1 MNIEIIIKY
10 WAGIS
15 SLFLEMSPFLML
27 GFLISGLLY
36 IMISKE
42 TIANNLGKPGA
53 LSVIK
58 AAIFG
63 VPMPLCSCGVIPVA
77 ASLYKRGASKGA
89 TLSFLISTPQTGVDS
104 ILITYGMLG
113 PIFAIARPVIALIT
127 GVIGGLFT
135 EQILSEDYTTS
146 IKMNHKHPKKT
157 LKDAIKYAFISLP
170 QDIAWPLIKGI
181 ILAGLIT
188 LLIPDNFF
196 QDYGITGWSAMILMA
211 LVSIPMYIC
220 ATASVPI
227 AAGLI
232 ISGNLEPGAAFVF
245 LMAGPATNIA
255 TISVIRKTLGTKIV
269 YIYLSTIFICAI
281 FFGVLINKYI
291 IINQNIIAHQM
302 NQNNWLHI
310 LSGLLLLVVC
320 LYAIL
325 NKFFIHD
332 VVDEIDNKADVAFIV
347 KGMTCNHCKE
357 TVTEAIK
364 ACDGI
369 QDVTINLESGET
381 FIYGNNLNKQHIIT
395 SINNVGYS
403 IGEIA

>member
-1 MNIEIIIKY
+1 MNIEILIKY
-10 WAGIS
+10 WNGIS

-36 IMISKE
+36 IIISKE

-113 PIFAIARPVIALIT
+113 PVFAMTRPVIALIT

-135 EQILSEDYTTS
+135 EQINSEDYTTS
-146 IKMNHKHPKKT
+146 IKTNHKHPKKT

-170 QDIAWPLIKGI
+170 QDIAGPLIKGI
-181 ILAGLIT
+181 LMAGLIT

-211 LVSIPMYIC
+211 VLSIPMYIC

-232 ISGNLEPGAAFVF
+232 SSGIEPGAAFVF

-255 TISVIRKTLGTKIV
+255 TISVIINTLGKKIV
-269 YIYLSTIFICAI
+269 YIYLSTIFTCSII
-281 FFGVLINKYI
+281 FGALINKFI
-291 IINQNIIAHQM
+291 IINLNSMHHQM
-302 NQNNWLHI
+302 NHNHWLNI
-310 LSGLLLLVVC
+310 LSGLLLLAVC
-320 LYAIL
+320 IYAIS
-325 NKFFIHD
+325 NKFFIKD
-332 VVDEIDNKADVAFIV
+332 VIENLKNKADLSFIV

-357 TVTEAIK
+357 TVTEAINT
-364 ACDGI
+364 CDGI
-369 QDVTINLESGET
+369 QDVTINLESGQT

>member
-1 MNIEIIIKY
+1 MNIEILIKY
-10 WAGIS
+10 WNGIS

-36 IMISKE
+36 IIISKE
-42 TIANNLGKPGA
+42 TITNNLGKPGA

-113 PIFAIARPVIALIT
+113 PVFAMTRPVIALIT

-135 EQILSEDYTTS
+135 EQIISEDYTTS
-146 IKMNHKHPKKT
+146 IKTNHNHPKKT

-170 QDIAWPLIKGI
+170 QDIAGPLIKGI
-181 ILAGLIT
+181 LMAGLIT

-211 LVSIPMYIC
+211 VLSIPMYIC

-232 ISGNLEPGAAFVF
+232 SSGIEPGAAFVF

-255 TISVIRKTLGTKIV
+255 TISVIINTLGKKIV
-269 YIYLSTIFICAI
+269 YIYLSTIFTCSIISGA
-281 FFGVLINKYI
+281 LINKFI
-291 IINQNIIAHQM
+291 IINLNSMHHQM
-302 NQNNWLHI
+302 NHNHWLNI
-310 LSGLLLLVVC
+310 LSGLLLLAVC
-320 LYAIL
+320 IYAISS
-325 NKFFIHD
+325 KFFIKD
-332 VVDEIDNKADVAFIV
+332 VIENLKIKADLSFIV

-357 TVTEAIK
+357 TVTEAINT
-364 ACDGI
+364 CDGI
-369 QDVTINLESGET
+369 QDVTINLESGQT

>member
-10 WAGIS
+10 WYGIN

-36 IMISKE
+36 IIISKE
-42 TIANNLGKPGA
+42 TIANNLGKPGT

-135 EQILSEDYTTS
+135 EQINSEDYTTS
-146 IKMNHKHPKKT
+146 IKTNHKHPKKT

-170 QDIAWPLIKGI
+170 QDIAGPLIKGI
-181 ILAGLIT
+181 LMAGLIT

-211 LVSIPMYIC
+211 VLSIPMYIC

-232 ISGNLEPGAAFVF
+232 SSGIEPGAAFVF

-255 TISVIRKTLGTKIV
+255 TISVIINTLGKKIV
-269 YIYLSTIFICAI
+269 YIYLSTIFTCSII
-281 FFGVLINKYI
+281 FGALINKFI
-291 IINQNIIAHQM
+291 IINLNSMNHQM
-302 NQNNWLHI
+302 NHNNWLNI
-310 LSGLLLLVVC
+310 LSGLLLLAVC
-320 LYAIL
+320 IYAISS
-325 NKFFIHD
+325 KFFIKD
-332 VVDEIDNKADVAFIV
+332 VIENLKIKADLSFIV

-357 TVTEAIK
+357 TVTEAINT
-364 ACDGI
+364 CDGI
-369 QDVTINLESGET
+369 QDVTINLESGQT

>member
-1 MNIEIIIKY
+1 MKVDILIKY
-10 WAGIS
+10 WNGIS

-36 IMISKE
+36 IIISKE
-42 TIANNLGKPGA
+42 TIANNLGKPGV

-77 ASLYKRGASKGA
+77 ASLYKRGASKSA
-89 TLSFLISTPQTGVDS
+89 TLSFIISTPQTGVDS

-113 PIFAIARPVIALIT
+113 PIFAMARPVIALIT

-135 EQILSEDYTTS
+135 EFLCEDYTTS
-146 IKMNHKHPKKT
+146 IKINHKHPKKT

-181 ILAGLIT
+181 IIAGLIT
-188 LLIPDNFF
+188 LLIPHNFF
-196 QDYGITGWSAMILMA
+196 QDYGITGWLAMIMMA
-211 LVSIPMYIC
+211 IVSIPMYIC

-255 TISVIRKTLGTKIV
+255 TISVIIKTLGKKIV
-269 YIYLSTIFICAI
+269 YIYLSTIFICSIIFGAI
-281 FFGVLINKYI
+281 INKFI
-291 IINQNIIAHQM
+291 IINSSTMIHQM
-302 NQNNWLHI
+302 NHNNWVHI
-310 LSGLLLLVVC
+310 LSGVGLLLIC
-320 LYAIL
+320 LYAIV
-325 NKFFIHD
+325 NKFFINNSIQ
-332 VVDEIDNKADVAFIV
+332 EENNKADLSLIV

-364 ACDGI
+364 TCDGI
-369 QDVTINLESGET
+369 QDVTINLESGQT
-381 FIYGNNLNKQHIIT
+381 YIYGNNLNKQQIIS

-403 IGEIA
+403 IRGNK

>member
-1 MNIEIIIKY
+1 MNVEILIKY
-10 WAGIS
+10 WNEIS

-36 IMISKE
+36 IIISKE
-42 TIANNLGKPGA
+42 TITNNLGKPGA

-113 PIFAIARPVIALIT
+113 PVFAMARPVIALIT

-135 EQILSEDYTTS
+135 EQINSEDYTTS
-146 IKMNHKHPKKT
+146 IKTNHKHPKKT

-170 QDIAWPLIKGI
+170 QDIAGPLIKGI
-181 ILAGLIT
+181 LMAGLIT

-211 LVSIPMYIC
+211 VLSIPMYIC

-232 ISGNLEPGAAFVF
+232 SSGIEPGAAFVF

-255 TISVIRKTLGTKIV
+255 TISVIINTLGKKIV
-269 YIYLSTIFICAI
+269 YIYLSTIFTCSII
-281 FFGVLINKYI
+281 FGALINKFI
-291 IINQNIIAHQM
+291 IINLNSMHHQM
-302 NQNNWLHI
+302 NHNHWLNI
-310 LSGLLLLVVC
+310 LSGLLLLAVC
-320 LYAIL
+320 IYAISS
-325 NKFFIHD
+325 KFFIKD
-332 VVDEIDNKADVAFIV
+332 VIENLKIKADLSFIV

-357 TVTEAIK
+357 TVTEAINT
-364 ACDGI
+364 CDGI
-369 QDVTINLESGET
+369 TDIRIDLESGQT
-381 FIYGNNLNKQHIIT
+381 YIYGNDLNKQQIIT

>member
-1 MNIEIIIKY
+1 MNIEILIKY
-10 WAGIS
+10 WNGIS

-36 IMISKE
+36 IIISKE

-113 PIFAIARPVIALIT
+113 PIFAMARPVIALIT

-135 EQILSEDYTTS
+135 EQIKSEDYTTS
-146 IKMNHKHPKKT
+146 IKTNHKHPKKT

-181 ILAGLIT
+181 LMAGLIT

-211 LVSIPMYIC
+211 VLSIPMYIC

-232 ISGNLEPGAAFVF
+232 SSGIEPGAAFVF

-255 TISVIRKTLGTKIV
+255 TISVIINTLGKKIV
-269 YIYLSTIFICAI
+269 YIYLSTIFTCSII
-281 FFGVLINKYI
+281 FGALINKFI
-291 IINQNIIAHQM
+291 IINLNSMHHQM
-302 NQNNWLHI
+302 NHNHWLNI
-310 LSGLLLLVVC
+310 LSGLLLLAVC
-320 LYAIL
+320 LYAIP
-325 NKFFIHD
+325 NKFFIND
-332 VVDEIDNKADVAFIV
+332 VVDEIDNKADVSFIV

-357 TVTEAIK
+357 TVTEAINT
-364 ACDGI
+364 CDGI
-369 QDVTINLESGET
+369 QDVTINLESGQT

>member
-1 MNIEIIIKY
+1 MNIEILIKY
-10 WAGIS
+10 WNGIS
-15 SLFLEMSPFLML
+15 SLFLEMAPYLML

-36 IMISKE
+36 IIISKE
-42 TIANNLGKPGA
+42 TIADNLGKPGL

-113 PIFAIARPVIALIT
+113 PIFAMTRPVIALIT

-135 EQILSEDYTTS
+135 EQINSEDYTTS
-146 IKMNHKHPKKT
+146 IKTNHKHPKKT

-181 ILAGLIT
+181 LMAGLIT

-211 LVSIPMYIC
+211 VLSIPMYIC

-232 ISGNLEPGAAFVF
+232 SSGIEPGAAFVF

-255 TISVIRKTLGTKIV
+255 TISVIINTLGKKIV
-269 YIYLSTIFICAI
+269 YIYLSTIFTCSIISGA
-281 FFGVLINKYI
+281 LINKFI
-291 IINQNIIAHQM
+291 IINLNSMHHQM
-302 NQNNWLHI
+302 NHNHWLNI
-310 LSGLLLLVVC
+310 LSGLLLLAVC
-320 LYAIL
+320 IYAIS
-325 NKFFIHD
+325 NKFFIKD
-332 VVDEIDNKADVAFIV
+332 VIENLENKADLSFIV

-357 TVTEAIK
+357 AVTEAINT
-364 ACDGI
+364 CDGI
-369 QDVTINLESGET
+369 QDVTINLESGQT

-403 IGEIA
+403 IGEIT

>member
-1 MNIEIIIKY
+1 MNIEILIKY
-10 WAGIS
+10 WNGIS

-36 IMISKE
+36 IIISKE
-42 TIANNLGKPGA
+42 TITNNLGKPGA

-113 PIFAIARPVIALIT
+113 PVFAMTRPVIALIT

-135 EQILSEDYTTS
+135 EQINSEDYTTS
-146 IKMNHKHPKKT
+146 IKTNHKHPKKT

-170 QDIAWPLIKGI
+170 QDIAGPLIKGI
-181 ILAGLIT
+181 LMAGLIT

-211 LVSIPMYIC
+211 VLSIPMYIC

-232 ISGNLEPGAAFVF
+232 SSGIEPGAAFVF

-255 TISVIRKTLGTKIV
+255 TISVIINTLGKKIV
-269 YIYLSTIFICAI
+269 YIYLITIFTCSIISGA
-281 FFGVLINKYI
+281 LINKFI
-291 IINQNIIAHQM
+291 IINLNSMHHQM
-302 NQNNWLHI
+302 NHNHWLNI
-310 LSGLLLLVVC
+310 LSGLLLLAVC
-320 LYAIL
+320 IYAISS
-325 NKFFIHD
+325 KFFIKD
-332 VVDEIDNKADVAFIV
+332 VIENLKIKADLSFIV

-357 TVTEAIK
+357 TVTEAINT
-364 ACDGI
+364 CDGI
-369 QDVTINLESGET
+369 QDVTINLESGQT

>member
-1 MNIEIIIKY
+1 MNIEILIKY
-10 WAGIS
+10 WNGIS
-15 SLFLEMSPFLML
+15 SLFLEMAPFLML

-36 IMISKE
+36 IVISKE

-113 PIFAIARPVIALIT
+113 PIFAMARPVIALIT

-135 EQILSEDYTTS
+135 EQIISEDYTAS
-146 IKMNHKHPKKT
+146 NKANHKHPKKT

-181 ILAGLIT
+181 LMAGLIT

-211 LVSIPMYIC
+211 VLSIPMYIC

-232 ISGNLEPGAAFVF
+232 SSGIEPGAAFVF

-255 TISVIRKTLGTKIV
+255 TISVIINTLGKKIV
-269 YIYLSTIFICAI
+269 YIYLSTIFTCSII
-281 FFGVLINKYI
+281 FGALINKFI
-291 IINQNIIAHQM
+291 IINLNSMHHQM
-302 NQNNWLHI
+302 NHNHWLNI
-310 LSGLLLLVVC
+310 LSGLLLLAVC
-320 LYAIL
+320 IYAISS
-325 NKFFIHD
+325 KFFIKD
-332 VVDEIDNKADVAFIV
+332 VIENLKIKADLSFIV

-357 TVTEAIK
+357 TVTEAINT
-364 ACDGI
+364 CDGI
-369 QDVTINLESGET
+369 QDVTINLESGQT
-381 FIYGNNLNKQHIIT
+381 FINGNNLNKQHIIT

>member
-1 MNIEIIIKY
+1 MNIEILIKY
-10 WAGIS
+10 WNGIS
-15 SLFLEMSPFLML
+15 SLFLEMAPYLML

-36 IMISKE
+36 IIISKE
-42 TIANNLGKPGA
+42 TIADNLGKPGA

-113 PIFAIARPVIALIT
+113 PIFAMARPVIALIT

-135 EQILSEDYTTS
+135 EQIISEDYTTS
-146 IKMNHKHPKKT
+146 IKTNHKHPKKT

-181 ILAGLIT
+181 LLAGLIT

-211 LVSIPMYIC
+211 VLSIPMYIC

-232 ISGNLEPGAAFVF
+232 SSGIEPGAAFVF

-255 TISVIRKTLGTKIV
+255 TISVIINTLGKKIV
-269 YIYLSTIFICAI
+269 YIYLSTIFICSII
-281 FFGVLINKYI
+281 FGALINKFI
-291 IINQNIIAHQM
+291 IINLNSMHHQM
-302 NQNNWLHI
+302 NHNHWLNI
-310 LSGLLLLVVC
+310 LSGLLLLAVC
-320 LYAIL
+320 IYAIS
-325 NKFFIHD
+325 NKFFIKD
-332 VVDEIDNKADVAFIV
+332 VIENLENKADLSFIV

-357 TVTEAIK
+357 TVTEAINT
-364 ACDGI
+364 CDGI
-369 QDVTINLESGET
+369 TDIRINLESGET
-381 FIYGNNLNKQHIIT
+381 YIYGNNLNKQQIIT

-403 IGEIA
+403 IGNNT

>member
-1 MNIEIIIKY
+1 MNIEILIKY
-10 WAGIS
+10 WNGIS

-36 IMISKE
+36 IIISKE
-42 TIANNLGKPGA
+42 TITNNLGKPGA

-77 ASLYKRGASKGA
+77 ASLYQRGASKGA

-113 PIFAIARPVIALIT
+113 PVFAMTRPVIALIT

-135 EQILSEDYTTS
+135 EQINSEDYTTS
-146 IKMNHKHPKKT
+146 IKTNHKHPKKT

-170 QDIAWPLIKGI
+170 QDIAGPLIKGI
-181 ILAGLIT
+181 LMAGLIT

-211 LVSIPMYIC
+211 VLSIPMYIC

-232 ISGNLEPGAAFVF
+232 SSGIEPGAAFVF

-255 TISVIRKTLGTKIV
+255 TISVIINTLGKKIV
-269 YIYLSTIFICAI
+269 YIYLSTIFTCSIISGA
-281 FFGVLINKYI
+281 LINKFI
-291 IINQNIIAHQM
+291 IINLNSMHHQM
-302 NQNNWLHI
+302 NHNHWLNI
-310 LSGLLLLVVC
+310 LSGLLLLAVC
-320 LYAIL
+320 IYAISS
-325 NKFFIHD
+325 KFFIKD
-332 VVDEIDNKADVAFIV
+332 VIENLKIKADLSFIV

-357 TVTEAIK
+357 TVTEAINT
-364 ACDGI
+364 CDGI
-369 QDVTINLESGET
+369 QDVTINLESGQT

>member
-1 MNIEIIIKY
+1 MNIEILIKY
-10 WAGIS
+10 WNGIS
-15 SLFLEMSPFLML
+15 ALFLEMAPYLML

-36 IMISKE
+36 IIISKE
-42 TIANNLGKPGA
+42 TITNNLGKPGA

-113 PIFAIARPVIALIT
+113 PVFAMTRPVIALIT

-135 EQILSEDYTTS
+135 EQINSEDYTTS
-146 IKMNHKHPKKT
+146 IKTNHKHPKKT

-170 QDIAWPLIKGI
+170 QDIAGPLIKGI
-181 ILAGLIT
+181 LMAGLIT

-211 LVSIPMYIC
+211 VLSIPMYIC

-232 ISGNLEPGAAFVF
+232 SSGIEPGAAFVF

-255 TISVIRKTLGTKIV
+255 TISVIINTLGKKIV
-269 YIYLSTIFICAI
+269 YIYLSTIFTCSIISGA
-281 FFGVLINKYI
+281 LINKFI
-291 IINQNIIAHQM
+291 IINLNSMHHQM
-302 NQNNWLHI
+302 NHNHWLNI
-310 LSGLLLLVVC
+310 LSGLLLLAVC
-320 LYAIL
+320 IYAISS
-325 NKFFIHD
+325 KFFIKD
-332 VVDEIDNKADVAFIV
+332 VIENLKIKADLSFIV

-357 TVTEAIK
+357 TVTEAINT
-364 ACDGI
+364 CDGI
-369 QDVTINLESGET
+369 QDVTINLESGQT

>member
-1 MNIEIIIKY
+1 MNIEILIKY
-10 WAGIS
+10 WNGIS

-36 IMISKE
+36 IIISKE

-113 PIFAIARPVIALIT
+113 PVFAMARPVIALIT

-135 EQILSEDYTTS
+135 EQINSEDYTTS
-146 IKMNHKHPKKT
+146 IKTNHKHPKKT

-170 QDIAWPLIKGI
+170 QDIAGPLIKGI
-181 ILAGLIT
+181 LMAGLIT

-211 LVSIPMYIC
+211 VLSIPMYIC

-232 ISGNLEPGAAFVF
+232 SSGIEPGAAFVF

-255 TISVIRKTLGTKIV
+255 TISVIINTLGKKIV
-269 YIYLSTIFICAI
+269 YIYLSTIFTCSII
-281 FFGVLINKYI
+281 FGALINKFI
-291 IINQNIIAHQM
+291 IINLNSMHHQM
-302 NQNNWLHI
+302 NHNHWLNI
-310 LSGLLLLVVC
+310 LSGLLLLAVC
-320 LYAIL
+320 IYAIS
-325 NKFFIHD
+325 NKFFIKD
-332 VVDEIDNKADVAFIV
+332 VIENLENKADLSFIV

-357 TVTEAIK
+357 TVTEAINT
-364 ACDGI
+364 CDGI
-369 QDVTINLESGET
+369 QDVTINLESGQT

>member
-1 MNIEIIIKY
+1 MNIEILIKY
-10 WAGIS
+10 WNGMS

-36 IMISKE
+36 IIISKE
-42 TIANNLGKPGA
+42 TIANNLGKPGT

-113 PIFAIARPVIALIT
+113 PIFAMARPVIALIT

-135 EQILSEDYTTS
+135 EQIISEDYTTS

-157 LKDAIKYAFISLP
+157 LKDALKYAFISLP

-188 LLIPDNFF
+188 LLIPHNFF

-211 LVSIPMYIC
+211 VLSIPMYIC

-232 ISGNLEPGAAFVF
+232 SSGIEPGAAFVF

-255 TISVIRKTLGTKIV
+255 TISVIINTLGKKIV
-269 YIYLSTIFICAI
+269 YIYLSTIFTCSII
-281 FFGVLINKYI
+281 FGALINKFI
-291 IINQNIIAHQM
+291 IINLNSIHHHM
-302 NQNNWLHI
+302 NHNHWLNI
-310 LSGLLLLVVC
+310 LSGLLLLAVC
-320 LYAIL
+320 IYAIS
-325 NKFFIHD
+325 NKFFIKD
-332 VVDEIDNKADVAFIV
+332 VIENLENKADLSFIV

-357 TVTEAIK
+357 TVTEAINT
-364 ACDGI
+364 CDGI
-369 QDVTINLESGET
+369 QDVTINLESGQT

>member
-1 MNIEIIIKY
+1 MNIEILIKY
-10 WAGIS
+10 WNGIN

-36 IMISKE
+36 IIISKE

-77 ASLYKRGASKGA
+77 ASLYQRGASKGA

-113 PIFAIARPVIALIT
+113 PIFAMARPVIALIT

-135 EQILSEDYTTS
+135 EQIISEDYTTS
-146 IKMNHKHPKKT
+146 IKMDHKHPKKT
-157 LKDAIKYAFISLP
+157 LKDAAVYAFISLP
-170 QDIAWPLIKGI
+170 KDIAWPLMQGI
-181 ILAGLIT
+181 LLAGLFT
-188 LLIPDNFF
+188 LIIPDNFF

-211 LVSIPMYIC
+211 LVSIPYYTC

-255 TISVIRKTLGTKIV
+255 TISVIMKTLGKKIV
-269 YIYLSTIFICAI
+269 YIYLSTIFICSII
-281 FFGVLINKYI
+281 FGTLINKFI
-291 IINQNIIAHQM
+291 IINSNIMTHQM
-302 NQNNWLHI
+302 NHNNWLHI
-310 LSGLLLLVVC
+310 LSGLLLLAVC

-325 NKFFIHD
+325 NKFFIND
-332 VVDEIDNKADVAFIV
+332 IIEEIDNKADVAFIV

-364 ACDGI
+364 TCDGI
-369 QDVTINLESGET
+369 QDVTINLESGQT

-395 SINNVGYS
+395 SINNVGFS
-403 IGEIA
+403 IGEIT

>member
-1 MNIEIIIKY
+1 MNIEILIKY
-10 WAGIS
+10 WNGIS

-36 IMISKE
+36 IFISKE

-113 PIFAIARPVIALIT
+113 PVFAMTRPVIALIT

-135 EQILSEDYTTS
+135 EQINSEDYTTS
-146 IKMNHKHPKKT
+146 IKTNHKHPKKT

-170 QDIAWPLIKGI
+170 QDIAGPLIKGI
-181 ILAGLIT
+181 LMAGLIT

-211 LVSIPMYIC
+211 VLSIPMYIC

-232 ISGNLEPGAAFVF
+232 SSGIEPGAAFVF

-255 TISVIRKTLGTKIV
+255 TISVIINTLGKKIV
-269 YIYLSTIFICAI
+269 YIYLSTIFTCSIISGA
-281 FFGVLINKYI
+281 LINKFI
-291 IINQNIIAHQM
+291 IINLNSMHHQM
-302 NQNNWLHI
+302 NHNHWLNI
-310 LSGLLLLVVC
+310 LSGLLLLAVC
-320 LYAIL
+320 IYAISS
-325 NKFFIHD
+325 KFFIKD
-332 VVDEIDNKADVAFIV
+332 VIENLKIKADLSFIV

-357 TVTEAIK
+357 TVTEAINT
-364 ACDGI
+364 CDGI
-369 QDVTINLESGET
+369 QDVTINLESGQT

>member
-1 MNIEIIIKY
+1 
-10 WAGIS
+10 
-15 SLFLEMSPFLML
+15 ML

-36 IMISKE
+36 IIISKE
-42 TIANNLGKPGA
+42 TITNNLGKPGA

-113 PIFAIARPVIALIT
+113 PVFAMTRPVIALIT

-135 EQILSEDYTTS
+135 EQINSEDYTTS
-146 IKMNHKHPKKT
+146 IKTNHKHPKKT

-170 QDIAWPLIKGI
+170 QDIAGPLIKGI
-181 ILAGLIT
+181 LMAGLIT

-211 LVSIPMYIC
+211 VLSIPMYIC

-232 ISGNLEPGAAFVF
+232 SSGIEPGAAFVF

-255 TISVIRKTLGTKIV
+255 TISVIINTLGKKIV
-269 YIYLSTIFICAI
+269 YIYLSTIFTCSIISGA
-281 FFGVLINKYI
+281 LINKFI
-291 IINQNIIAHQM
+291 IINLNSMHHQM
-302 NQNNWLHI
+302 NHNHWLNI
-310 LSGLLLLVVC
+310 LSGLLLLAVC
-320 LYAIL
+320 IYAIS
-325 NKFFIHD
+325 NKFFIKD
-332 VVDEIDNKADVAFIV
+332 VIENLKNKADLSFIV

-357 TVTEAIK
+357 TVTEAINT
-364 ACDGI
+364 CDGI
-369 QDVTINLESGET
+369 QDVTINLESGQT

>member
-1 MNIEIIIKY
+1 MNIEILIKY
-10 WAGIS
+10 WNGIS
-15 SLFLEMSPFLML
+15 SLFLEMAPYLML

-36 IMISKE
+36 IVISKE

-63 VPMPLCSCGVIPVA
+63 VPIPLCSCGVIPVA

-113 PIFAIARPVIALIT
+113 PIFAMARPVIALFT
-127 GVIGGLFT
+127 GVIGGLLT
-135 EQILSEDYTTS
+135 EKIISEDYTTS
-146 IKMNHKHPKKT
+146 IKMDHKHPKKT
-157 LKDAIKYAFISLP
+157 LKDAAVYAFISLP
-170 QDIAWPLIKGI
+170 KDIAWPLMQGI
-181 ILAGLIT
+181 LLAGLFT
-188 LLIPDNFF
+188 LIIPDNFF

-232 ISGNLEPGAAFVF
+232 LSGNLEPGAAFVF

-255 TISVIRKTLGTKIV
+255 TISVIIKTLGKKIV
-269 YIYLSTIFICAI
+269 YIYLSTIFICSMI
-281 FFGVLINKYI
+281 FGTLINKYI
-291 IINQNIIAHQM
+291 IINSNIMTHQM
-302 NQNNWLHI
+302 NHNNWLHI
-310 LSGLLLLVVC
+310 LSGLLLLAIC
-320 LYAIL
+320 LYAII
-325 NKFFIHD
+325 NKFFIND
-332 VVDEIDNKADVAFIV
+332 VIEEIDNKADVAFIV

-357 TVTEAIK
+357 TVTEAIRT
-364 ACDGI
+364 CDGI
-369 QDVTINLESGET
+369 QDVTINLESGYT
-381 FIYGNNLNKQHIIT
+381 FIYGNNLNKQQIIT

>member
-1 MNIEIIIKY
+1 MNIEILIKY
-10 WAGIS
+10 WNGIS

-36 IMISKE
+36 IIISKE
-42 TIANNLGKPGA
+42 TITNNLGKPGA

-77 ASLYKRGASKGA
+77 ASLYQRGASKGA

-113 PIFAIARPVIALIT
+113 PVFAMARPVIALIT

-135 EQILSEDYTTS
+135 EQINSEDYTTS
-146 IKMNHKHPKKT
+146 IKTNHKHPKKT

-170 QDIAWPLIKGI
+170 QDIAGPLIKGI
-181 ILAGLIT
+181 LMAGLIT

-211 LVSIPMYIC
+211 VLSIPMYIC

-232 ISGNLEPGAAFVF
+232 SSGIEPGAAFVF

-255 TISVIRKTLGTKIV
+255 TISVIINTLGKKIV
-269 YIYLSTIFICAI
+269 YIYLSTIFTCSIISGA
-281 FFGVLINKYI
+281 LINKFI
-291 IINQNIIAHQM
+291 IINLNSMHHQM
-302 NQNNWLHI
+302 NHNHWLNI
-310 LSGLLLLVVC
+310 LSGLLLLAVC
-320 LYAIL
+320 IYAISS
-325 NKFFIHD
+325 KFFIKD
-332 VVDEIDNKADVAFIV
+332 VIENLKNKADLSFIV

-357 TVTEAIK
+357 TVTEAINT
-364 ACDGI
+364 CDGI
-369 QDVTINLESGET
+369 QDVTINLESGQT

>member
-1 MNIEIIIKY
+1 MNIEILIKY
-10 WAGIS
+10 WNGIS

-36 IMISKE
+36 IIISKE

-113 PIFAIARPVIALIT
+113 PIFAMARPVIALIT

-135 EQILSEDYTTS
+135 EFLCEDYTTS
-146 IKMNHKHPKKT
+146 IKTNHKHPKKT

-170 QDIAWPLIKGI
+170 QDIAGPLIKGI
-181 ILAGLIT
+181 LMAGLIT

-211 LVSIPMYIC
+211 VLSIPMYIC

-232 ISGNLEPGAAFVF
+232 SSGIEPGAAFVF

-255 TISVIRKTLGTKIV
+255 TISVIINTLGKKIV
-269 YIYLSTIFICAI
+269 YIYLSTIFSCSII
-281 FFGVLINKYI
+281 FGALINKFI
-291 IINQNIIAHQM
+291 IINLNSMNHQM
-302 NQNNWLHI
+302 NHNNWLNI
-310 LSGLLLLVVC
+310 LSGLLLLAVC
-320 LYAIL
+320 IYAIS
-325 NKFFIHD
+325 NKFFIKD
-332 VVDEIDNKADVAFIV
+332 VIENLENKADLSFIV

-357 TVTEAIK
+357 TVTEAINT
-364 ACDGI
+364 CDGI
-369 QDVTINLESGET
+369 QDVTINLESGQT
-381 FIYGNNLNKQHIIT
+381 FIFGNNLNKQHIIT

>member
-1 MNIEIIIKY
+1 MNIEILIKY
-10 WAGIS
+10 WNGIS

-36 IMISKE
+36 IIISKE
-42 TIANNLGKPGA
+42 TITNNLGKPGA

-113 PIFAIARPVIALIT
+113 PVFAMTRPVIALIT

-135 EQILSEDYTTS
+135 EQINSEDYTTS
-146 IKMNHKHPKKT
+146 IKTNHKHPKKT

-170 QDIAWPLIKGI
+170 QDIAGPLIKGI
-181 ILAGLIT
+181 LMAGLIT

-211 LVSIPMYIC
+211 VLSIPMYIC

-232 ISGNLEPGAAFVF
+232 SSGIEPGAAFVF

-255 TISVIRKTLGTKIV
+255 TISVIINTLGKKIV
-269 YIYLSTIFICAI
+269 YIYLSTIFTCSIISGA
-281 FFGVLINKYI
+281 LINKFI
-291 IINQNIIAHQM
+291 IINLNSMHHQM
-302 NQNNWLHI
+302 NHNHWLNI
-310 LSGLLLLVVC
+310 LSGLLLLAVC
-320 LYAIL
+320 IYAIS
-325 NKFFIHD
+325 NKFFIKD
-332 VVDEIDNKADVAFIV
+332 VIENLKIKADLSFIV

-357 TVTEAIK
+357 TVTEAINT
-364 ACDGI
+364 CDGI
-369 QDVTINLESGET
+369 QDVTINLESGQT

>member
-1 MNIEIIIKY
+1 MQPYLI
-10 WAGIS
+10 
-15 SLFLEMSPFLML
+15 L

-36 IMISKE
+36 IVVSKE
-42 TIANNLGKPGA
+42 TIANNLGKPGV

-113 PIFAIARPVIALIT
+113 PLFAMTRPVIALIT

-135 EQILSEDYTTS
+135 EKIISEDYSTS
-146 IKMNHKHPKKT
+146 IKTNHKHPKKT
-157 LKDAIKYAFISLP
+157 LKDAIVYAFITLP
-170 QDIAWPLIKGI
+170 QDIAWPLLKGI
-181 ILAGLIT
+181 LLAGLLT
-188 LLIPDNFF
+188 LIIPDNFF
-196 QDYGITGWSAMILMA
+196 HDYGITGWSAMMLMA
-211 LVSIPMYIC
+211 FVSIPMYIC

-232 ISGNLEPGAAFVF
+232 LSGNLEPGAAFVF

-269 YIYLSTIFICAI
+269 YIYLSTIFTCAI
-281 FFGVLINKYI
+281 IFGAIINKFI
-291 IINQNIIAHQM
+291 IIYPNFIAHQM
-302 NQNNWLHI
+302 NHNNWLHI
-310 LSGLLLLVVC
+310 LSGLLLLAVC
-320 LYAIL
+320 LYAVL
-325 NKFFIHD
+325 NKFFNNN
-332 VVDEIDNKADVAFIV
+332 VVDEIDNKADVALIV
-347 KGMTCNHCKE
+347 KGMTCNHCKQ
-357 TVTEAIK
+357 TVAEAIN

-369 QDVTINLESGET
+369 QDVTINLESGQT
-381 FIYGNNLNKQHIIT
+381 FIYGNNINKQQIIT
-395 SINNVGYS
+395 SINNVGFS